1 MTAHD
6 SRTDHVEQNRRYW
19 DDEAAAWH
27 GPLARDHWSQA
38 EPRWGLWAT
47 PESQVSVLPYD
58 IGGMRTIELGCGTA
72 YVSAWLAR
80 AGAHP
85 VGIDLSEK
93 QLATARAMQAEFGI
107 DFPLV
112 LGKAEKVPYD
122 DNTFDLAISE
132 YGASLWCDPY
142 QWIPEAARLLVP
154 GGHLVFMRYSPLF
167 ALCVRPEGSA
177 STTLSRAQF
186 GLKRLDWG
194 NHVQFILPH
203 GEMLRLLRSSGF
215 VVEDLIE
222 VQAPQPAHR
231 DYTEVPA
238 DWAQQWP
245 SEEIWKA
252 RLAG

>member
-1 MTAHD
+1 MTHG
-6 SRTDHVEQNRRYW
+6 SPGDHLEQNRRYW
-19 DDEAAAWH
+19 DEQAAAWH
-27 GPLARDHWSQA
+27 GPLARDHWAQE

-47 PESQVSVLPYD
+47 PESQVSLLPD
-58 IGGMRTIELGCGTA
+58 GMAGMRAIELGCGTA

-80 AGAHP
+80 GGALP
-85 VGIDLSEK
+85 VGIDVSEQ
-93 QLATARAMQAEFGI
+93 QLATARAMQTEFGI

-112 LGKAEKVPYD
+112 LGNAETVPYA

-154 GGHLVFMRYSPLF
+154 GGQLVFMRYSALF
-167 ALCVRPEGSA
+167 ALCVPSEGPA
-177 STTLSRAQF
+177 STTLLRRQF
-186 GLKRLDWG
+186 GLTRLDSG

-203 GEMLRLLRSSGF
+203 GEMIRLLRSCGF

-222 VQAPQPAHR
+222 VQAPRPAHR
-231 DYTEVPA
+231 DYAEVPA
-238 DWAQQWP
+238 DWARQWP

-252 RLAG
+252 RLEG

>member
-1 MTAHD
+1 MTHD
-6 SRTDHVEQNRRYW
+6 GPADHLEQNRRFW

-27 GPLARDHWSQA
+27 GPLARDHWAQT
-38 EPRWGLWAT
+38 EPSWGLWAT
-47 PESQVSVLPYD
+47 PESQASVLPD
-58 IGGMRTIELGCGTA
+58 GIEGMRAIELGCGTA

-112 LGKAEKVPYD
+112 LGNAEKVPYE

-132 YGASLWCDPY
+132 FGASLWCDPY

-154 GGHLVFMRYSPLF
+154 GGRLAFMRYSPLF
-167 ALCVRPEGSA
+167 ALCVPPEGPA
-177 STTLSRAQF
+177 STTLSRGQF
-186 GLKRLDWG
+186 GLTRLHRG
-194 NHVQFILPH
+194 SYVEFVLPH
-203 GEMLRLLRSSGF
+203 GEMLRLLRSCGF
-215 VVEDLIE
+215 VVEDLMEI
-222 VQAPQPAHR
+222 QAPRHAHR
-231 DYTEVPA
+231 DYPEVPA
-238 DWAQQWP
+238 DWARQWP